1 MATSSYTNG
10 QTYPKFDVLIIG
22 GGITGLTAAIAC
34 RRKGFDVTV
43 LEATQSYTH
52 VGAGILLSGNAAHV
66 LIDMGMEQEM
76 EDCSTHMRRV
86 VFKTWDEGKTM
97 SAQHFPDR
105 ASAAEGGPLWQ
116 VHRADVHGILLKK
129 AQEVGVTIRM
139 GVLVKTYDW
148 DAPAAVLED
157 GTEIH
162 ADVIV
167 AADGYRS
174 RARENLLGRKDEPRH
189 HGYSAYRALIPGK
202 ILAQH
207 PDLRDLVD
215 PEQQTSHCWY
225 VGHFQPLCQSVRPGL
240 FSRASP
246 ADAWLAI
253 PLS

>member
-1 MATSSYTNG
+1 
-10 QTYPKFDVLIIG
+10 
-22 GGITGLTAAIAC
+22 
-34 RRKGFDVTV
+34 
-43 LEATQSYTH
+43 
-52 VGAGILLSGNAAHV
+52 
-66 LIDMGMEQEM
+66 MGMEQEM

-167 AADGYRS
+167 AADGWSHQSKKTFAQASGRYAMRIANCILGYRS